1 MRIRIFFPFNIVSLF
16 NQYKC
21 CTRPL
26 KNVLKDMQ
34 RQDDNLCST
43 FMKQPQFGYIA
54 LIGRRA
60 KTDHKIIV
68 LIIIPTVIRCF
79 FFNCDQKMNT
89 SHHEC
94 ASYLHISLHN
104 AVPNEK
110 KNIVVCLI
118 AKRFVEVTNL
128 LKGSHIARGRWKMSS
143 RSCNGTTPTYVP
155 HSRSNCNLVTLHG
168 WVAGQKL
175 ITRSSSS

>member
-1 MRIRIFFPFNIVSLF
+1 MDTLPDKVLIRISQAYADKDFFPFNIVSLF

-54 LIGRRA
+54 LMGRRA
-60 KTDHKIIV
+60 KTNHKIIV

-79 FFNCDQKMNT
+79 FLNCDQKMNT

-104 AVPNEK
+104 ADRIRPP
-110 KNIVVCLI
+110 I
-118 AKRFVEVTNL
+118 
-128 LKGSHIARGRWKMSS
+128 
-143 RSCNGTTPTYVP
+143 
-155 HSRSNCNLVTLHG
+155 LVTIEHC
-168 WVAGQKL
+168 VQ
-175 ITRSSSS
+175 